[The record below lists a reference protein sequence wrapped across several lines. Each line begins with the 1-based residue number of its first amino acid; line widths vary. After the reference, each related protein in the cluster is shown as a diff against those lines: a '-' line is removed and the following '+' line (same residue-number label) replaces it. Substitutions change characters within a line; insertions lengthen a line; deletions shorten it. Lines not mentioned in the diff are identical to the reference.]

1 MRTKLLG
8 VASLVGISVLA
19 GVIVRNTSAG
29 ARLARSGK
37 GMNERTPVL
46 VELFTSEGCSSCPPA
61 DALLRKLD
69 QTQTIRDVDLIVLS
83 EHVDYWNNIGWK
95 DPYSAH
101 AYSERQ
107 SEYAARFGNGSVY
120 TPQMVVDGRFEF
132 VGSDERTA
140 ARAIEEAVN
149 TAKVP
154 VELSVVPVD
163 ERSSV
168 LEVRVGA
175 LPPGTGTKSADVYL
189 AIADERDK
197 SHVSGGE
204 NAGRTLDHVAVLRRF
219 SRIGGVDASHEFSG
233 SIKLTP
239 TLKIGSDARIV
250 VIVQQSN
257 AGRVVGAAVERVPAG

>member
-1 MRTKLLG
+1 MRTKFLG

-19 GVIVRNTSAG
+19 GVMVRNTSAG

-69 QTQTIRDVDLIVLS
+69 QTQPIRDVDVIVLS
-83 EHVDYWNNIGWK
+83 EHVDYWNSIGWK

-107 SEYAARFGNGSVY
+107 SEYAARFGNSSVY

-140 ARAIEEAVN
+140 GRAIEEAVN

-154 VELSVVPVD
+154 VELSVVPGD
-163 ERSSV
+163 ESAV
-168 LEVRVGA
+168 EVRVGA
-175 LPPGTGTKSADVYL
+175 LPPGIGTKSADVYL

-204 NAGRTLDHVAVLRRF
+204 NSGRTLDHVAVLRRF

-233 SIKLTP
+233 NIKLTP

-257 AGRVVGAAVERVPAG
+257 AGRVVGAAAERVPAG